1 MLSPDERAL
10 LLVCK
15 EFLATKIMTIVVCT
29 CKKFNRMVMRDHFYR
44 LGFEDFTVVNY
55 ILPYFNP
62 GILKEISEK

>member
-44 LGFEDFTVVNY
+44 LGFEDFTVVN
-55 ILPYFNP
+55 
-62 GILKEISEK
+62 